1 LYTIQWHIWYG
12 DREDYL
18 QKSDRLILPEEM
30 WYISVPVFPVL
41 FFHCFLAA
49 AGDIKN
55 RLTPILFAV
64 ITAAVITAAVV
75 SVCVGKFTIT
85 TADIQ
90 AILKGEQVQEMT
102 RKVFTTLR
110 LPRTVMALIAGVGL
124 GIAGSVYQII
134 FKNPLASP
142 DIIGIAG
149 GASLGAAV
157 AIVSVSTS
165 GMIAIAAGAFW
176 GGLIAVVCVMLLVK
190 ATRSRSTST
199 YVLAGIV
206 INAISKAAIM
216 ALKYFADPENELA
229 AMEYWEMGTFGN
241 TTLSKLLS
249 IRPMFLIGLAGILL
263 LRRQIELMSLS
274 DNECRALGVRLRPVR
289 AAVLALSTLM
299 VGSIIS
305 VTGLISFAGL
315 IAPHTARLML
325 RRNDSTTII
334 MSGLVGA
341 FVVLTADILARVL
354 YSAEL
359 PISILTTVIGVPILI
374 YFLCAR
380 GKDVS

>member
-1 LYTIQWHIWYG
+1 MKRQHNV
-12 DREDYL
+12 
-18 QKSDRLILPEEM
+18 SDNIKFVN
-30 WYISVPVFPVL
+30 SK
-41 FFHCFLAA
+41 
-49 AGDIKN
+49 IKN

-75 SVCVGKFTIT
+75 SVCVGKYTIT

-149 GASLGAAV
+149 GANLGAAV

-206 INAISKAAIM
+206 INAISKAVIM

-249 IRPMFLIGLAGILL
+249 ILPMFLIGLAGILL

>member
-1 LYTIQWHIWYG
+1 MNS
-12 DREDYL
+12 
-18 QKSDRLILPEEM
+18 K
-30 WYISVPVFPVL
+30 
-41 FFHCFLAA
+41 A
-49 AGDIKN
+49 KN
-55 RLTPILFAV
+55 RLTPILFAA
-64 ITAAVITAAVV
+64 ITATVITAAVV
-75 SVCVGKFTIT
+75 SVCIGKYSIT
-85 TADIQ
+85 TADIR
-90 AILKGEQVQEMT
+90 AILVGGQVDEMT
-102 RKVFTTLR
+102 RKVFITLR
-110 LPRTVMALIAGVGL
+110 LPRTIMAVIAGIGL
-124 GIAGSVYQII
+124 GMAGSVYQII

-149 GASLGAAV
+149 GANLGAAI

-176 GGLIAVVCVMLLVK
+176 GGLIAVVCVMLLVR
-190 ATRSRSTST
+190 ATRATSTST

-206 INAISKAAIM
+206 INAISKAVIM

-249 IRPMFLIGLAGILL
+249 ILPMFLIGLAGILL

-325 RRNDSTTII
+325 RRNNSTTII
-334 MSGLVGA
+334 MSGLVGS
-341 FVVLTADILARVL
+341 FVVLAADILARIL

-359 PISILTTVIGVPILI
+359 PISILTTVIGVPILV
-374 YFLCAR
+374 YFLCTR
-380 GKDVS
+380 GKEVS

>member
-1 LYTIQWHIWYG
+1 MNS
-12 DREDYL
+12 
-18 QKSDRLILPEEM
+18 K
-30 WYISVPVFPVL
+30 
-41 FFHCFLAA
+41 
-49 AGDIKN
+49 IKN

-75 SVCVGKFTIT
+75 SVCVGKYTIT

-90 AILKGEQVQEMT
+90 AILKGEPVQEMT

-124 GIAGSVYQII
+124 GIAGSVYQIL

-149 GASLGAAV
+149 GANLGAAV

-206 INAISKAAIM
+206 INAISKAVIM

-249 IRPMFLIGLAGILL
+249 ILPMFLIGLAGILL

>member
-1 LYTIQWHIWYG
+1 MKRQHNV
-12 DREDYL
+12 
-18 QKSDRLILPEEM
+18 SDNIKLVN
-30 WYISVPVFPVL
+30 SK
-41 FFHCFLAA
+41 
-49 AGDIKN
+49 IKN

-75 SVCVGKFTIT
+75 SVCVGKYTIT

-90 AILKGEQVQEMT
+90 AILMGEPVQEMT

-149 GASLGAAV
+149 GANLGAAV

-206 INAISKAAIM
+206 INAISKAVIM

-249 IRPMFLIGLAGILL
+249 ILPMFLVGLAGILL

>member
-1 LYTIQWHIWYG
+1 MNS
-12 DREDYL
+12 
-18 QKSDRLILPEEM
+18 K
-30 WYISVPVFPVL
+30 
-41 FFHCFLAA
+41 
-49 AGDIKN
+49 IKN

-75 SVCVGKFTIT
+75 SVCVGKYTIT

-149 GASLGAAV
+149 GANLGAAV

-199 YVLAGIV
+199 HVLAGIV
-206 INAISKAAIM
+206 INAISKAVIM

-249 IRPMFLIGLAGILL
+249 ILPMFLIGLAGILL

>member
-1 LYTIQWHIWYG
+1 MKRQHSV
-12 DREDYL
+12 
-18 QKSDRLILPEEM
+18 SDNIKLVN
-30 WYISVPVFPVL
+30 SK
-41 FFHCFLAA
+41 
-49 AGDIKN
+49 IKN

-75 SVCVGKFTIT
+75 SVCVGKYTIT

-90 AILKGEQVQEMT
+90 AILKGEPVQEMT

-149 GASLGAAV
+149 GANLGAAV

-206 INAISKAAIM
+206 INAISKAVIM

-249 IRPMFLIGLAGILL
+249 ILPMFLIGLAGILL

>member
-1 LYTIQWHIWYG
+1 MNS
-12 DREDYL
+12 
-18 QKSDRLILPEEM
+18 K
-30 WYISVPVFPVL
+30 
-41 FFHCFLAA
+41 
-49 AGDIKN
+49 IKN

-75 SVCVGKFTIT
+75 SVCVGKYTIT

-90 AILKGEQVQEMT
+90 AILKGEQVQAMT

-110 LPRTVMALIAGVGL
+110 LPRTVMALIAGIGL

-149 GASLGAAV
+149 GANLGAAV

-216 ALKYFADPENELA
+216 VLKYFADPENELA

>member
-1 LYTIQWHIWYG
+1 MNS
-12 DREDYL
+12 
-18 QKSDRLILPEEM
+18 K
-30 WYISVPVFPVL
+30 
-41 FFHCFLAA
+41 
-49 AGDIKN
+49 IKN

-75 SVCVGKFTIT
+75 SVCVGKYTIT

-90 AILKGEQVQEMT
+90 AMLKGEQVQAMT

-149 GASLGAAV
+149 GANLGAAV

-206 INAISKAAIM
+206 INAISKAVIM

-263 LRRQIELMSLS
+263 LGRQIELMSLS

>member
-1 LYTIQWHIWYG
+1 MNS
-12 DREDYL
+12 
-18 QKSDRLILPEEM
+18 K
-30 WYISVPVFPVL
+30 
-41 FFHCFLAA
+41 
-49 AGDIKN
+49 IKN

-75 SVCVGKFTIT
+75 SVCVGKYTIT

-149 GASLGAAV
+149 GANLGAAV

-216 ALKYFADPENELA
+216 VLKYFADPENELA

>member
-1 LYTIQWHIWYG
+1 MNS
-12 DREDYL
+12 
-18 QKSDRLILPEEM
+18 K
-30 WYISVPVFPVL
+30 
-41 FFHCFLAA
+41 
-49 AGDIKN
+49 IKN

-75 SVCVGKFTIT
+75 SVCVGKYTIT

-90 AILKGEQVQEMT
+90 AILKGEQVQAMT

-124 GIAGSVYQII
+124 GIVGSVYQII

-149 GASLGAAV
+149 GANLGAAV

-206 INAISKAAIM
+206 INAISKAVIM

-263 LRRQIELMSLS
+263 LRRQIEMMSLS

>member
-1 LYTIQWHIWYG
+1 MN
-12 DREDYL
+12 E
-18 QKSDRLILPEEM
+18 KSAKKGL
-30 WYISVPVFPVL
+30 VP
-41 FFHCFLAA
+41 A
-49 AGDIKN
+49 
-55 RLTPILFAV
+55 LFAAV
-64 ITAAVITAAVV
+64 TAAILVAAVV
-75 SVCVGKFTIT
+75 SICVGKYAIT
-85 TADIQ
+85 VDDIR
-90 AILKGEQVQEMT
+90 AIFAGKEVDDMT
-102 RKVFTTLR
+102 RRVFLTLR
-110 LPRTVMALIAGVGL
+110 LPRTIMAIIAGVGL
-124 GIAGSVYQII
+124 GVAGSVYQII

-149 GASLGAAV
+149 GANLGAAI

-165 GMIAIAAGAFW
+165 GMFAIASGAFW
-176 GGLIAVVCVMLLVK
+176 GGLAAVVCVMLLVK

-206 INAISKAAIM
+206 INAISKAIIM

-249 IRPMFLIGLAGILL
+249 ILFLIGLIGILL

-274 DNECRALGVRLRPVR
+274 DNECRALGVRLKPVR
-289 AAVLALSTLM
+289 AAVLAFSTLM

-325 RRNDSTTII
+325 RRNNSTTII
-334 MSGLVGA
+334 MSGMVGA

-359 PISILTTVIGVPILI
+359 PISILTTVIGVPILV
-374 YFLCAR
+374 YFLCTR
-380 GKDVS
+380 GKETA

>member
-1 LYTIQWHIWYG
+1 MNS
-12 DREDYL
+12 
-18 QKSDRLILPEEM
+18 K
-30 WYISVPVFPVL
+30 
-41 FFHCFLAA
+41 
-49 AGDIKN
+49 IKN

-75 SVCVGKFTIT
+75 SVCVGKYTIT

-149 GASLGAAV
+149 GANLGAAV

-206 INAISKAAIM
+206 INAISKAVIM

-249 IRPMFLIGLAGILL
+249 ILPMFLIGLAGILL

-289 AAVLALSTLM
+289 AAVLELSTLM

>member
-1 LYTIQWHIWYG
+1 MKRQHSV
-12 DREDYL
+12 
-18 QKSDRLILPEEM
+18 SDN
-30 WYISVPVFPVL
+30 
-41 FFHCFLAA
+41 
-49 AGDIKN
+49 IKFVN
-55 RLTPILFAV
+55 SKIKKRLTPILFAV

-75 SVCVGKFTIT
+75 SVCVGKYTIT

-149 GASLGAAV
+149 GANLGAAV

-206 INAISKAAIM
+206 INAISKAVIM

-249 IRPMFLIGLAGILL
+249 ILPMFLIGLAGILL
-263 LRRQIELMSLS
+263 LGRQIELMSLS

-374 YFLCAR
+374 YFLCTR

>member
-1 LYTIQWHIWYG
+1 MNS
-12 DREDYL
+12 
-18 QKSDRLILPEEM
+18 K
-30 WYISVPVFPVL
+30 
-41 FFHCFLAA
+41 
-49 AGDIKN
+49 IKN

-75 SVCVGKFTIT
+75 SVCVGKYTIT

-90 AILKGEQVQEMT
+90 AILKGEQVQAMT

-110 LPRTVMALIAGVGL
+110 LPRTVMALIAGLGL

-149 GASLGAAV
+149 GANLGAAV

-206 INAISKAAIM
+206 INAISKAVIM

>member
-1 LYTIQWHIWYG
+1 MNSKI
-12 DREDYL
+12 E
-18 QKSDRLILPEEM
+18 
-30 WYISVPVFPVL
+30 
-41 FFHCFLAA
+41 
-49 AGDIKN
+49 N

-75 SVCVGKFTIT
+75 SVCVGKYTIT

-90 AILKGEQVQEMT
+90 AMLKGEQVQVMT
-102 RKVFTTLR
+102 RNVFTTLR
-110 LPRTVMALIAGVGL
+110 LPRTVMALIAGIGL

-149 GASLGAAV
+149 GANLGAAV

-206 INAISKAAIM
+206 INAISKAVIM

-249 IRPMFLIGLAGILL
+249 ILPMFLIGLAGILL

-334 MSGLVGA
+334 MSSLVGA

>member
-1 LYTIQWHIWYG
+1 MN
-12 DREDYL
+12 
-18 QKSDRLILPEEM
+18 KK
-30 WYISVPVFPVL
+30 
-41 FFHCFLAA
+41 A
-49 AGDIKN
+49 KN
-55 RLTPILFAV
+55 RLTSILFAV
-64 ITAAVITAAVV
+64 ITAAVITVAVI
-75 SVCVGKFTIT
+75 SVCVGKYSIT
-85 TADIQ
+85 VADIRGM
-90 AILKGEQVQEMT
+90 LMGEQVPEMT
-102 RKVFTTLR
+102 RRVFTTLR

-124 GIAGSVYQII
+124 GIAGSVYQIL

-149 GASLGAAV
+149 GANLGAAV
-157 AIVSVSTS
+157 TIVSVSTS
-165 GMIAIAAGAFW
+165 GMLAIAAGAFW
-176 GGLIAVVCVMLLVK
+176 GGLTAVVCVMLLVK

-206 INAISKAAIM
+206 INAISKGIIM

-241 TTLSKLLS
+241 TTMSKLLS
-249 IRPMFLIGLAGILL
+249 ILPMFLIGLVGILL

-289 AAVLALSTLM
+289 AAVLVLSTLM
-299 VGSIIS
+299 VGSVIS

-325 RRNDSTTII
+325 HRNDSTTII

-341 FVVLTADILARVL
+341 FVVLMADILARVL

-359 PISILTTVIGVPILI
+359 PISILTTVIGVPILV
-374 YFLCAR
+374 YFLCKR
-380 GKDVS
+380 GKDAA

>member
-1 LYTIQWHIWYG
+1 MNS
-12 DREDYL
+12 
-18 QKSDRLILPEEM
+18 K
-30 WYISVPVFPVL
+30 
-41 FFHCFLAA
+41 
-49 AGDIKN
+49 IKN

-75 SVCVGKFTIT
+75 SVCVGKYTIT

-102 RKVFTTLR
+102 HNVFTTLR

-149 GASLGAAV
+149 GANLGAAV

-206 INAISKAAIM
+206 INAISKAVIM

-249 IRPMFLIGLAGILL
+249 ILPMFLVGLAGILL

>member
-1 LYTIQWHIWYG
+1 MNS
-12 DREDYL
+12 
-18 QKSDRLILPEEM
+18 K
-30 WYISVPVFPVL
+30 
-41 FFHCFLAA
+41 
-49 AGDIKN
+49 IKN

-75 SVCVGKFTIT
+75 SVCVGKYTIT

-90 AILKGEQVQEMT
+90 AILKGEPVQEMT

-149 GASLGAAV
+149 GANLGAAV

-206 INAISKAAIM
+206 INAISKAVIM

-249 IRPMFLIGLAGILL
+249 ILPMFLIGLAGILL

-334 MSGLVGA
+334 MSGLGGA

>member
-1 LYTIQWHIWYG
+1 MNS
-12 DREDYL
+12 
-18 QKSDRLILPEEM
+18 K
-30 WYISVPVFPVL
+30 
-41 FFHCFLAA
+41 
-49 AGDIKN
+49 IKN

-75 SVCVGKFTIT
+75 SVCVGKYTIT

-102 RKVFTTLR
+102 RRVFTTLR

-149 GASLGAAV
+149 GANLGAAV

-216 ALKYFADPENELA
+216 VLKYFADPENELA

>member
-1 LYTIQWHIWYG
+1 VNS
-12 DREDYL
+12 
-18 QKSDRLILPEEM
+18 K
-30 WYISVPVFPVL
+30 
-41 FFHCFLAA
+41 
-49 AGDIKN
+49 IKN

-75 SVCVGKFTIT
+75 SVCVGKYTIT

-149 GASLGAAV
+149 GANLGAAV

-206 INAISKAAIM
+206 INAISKAVS
-216 ALKYFADPENELA
+216 
-229 AMEYWEMGTFGN
+229 
-241 TTLSKLLS
+241 TLR
-249 IRPMFLIGLAGILL
+249 IRK
-263 LRRQIELMSLS
+263 MSLPLWNTGRWVPS
-274 DNECRALGVRLRPVR
+274 AIQPCPSFYRYGLCSS
-289 AAVLALSTLM
+289 LALQ
-299 VGSIIS
+299 
-305 VTGLISFAGL
+305 A
-315 IAPHTARLML
+315 
-325 RRNDSTTII
+325 
-334 MSGLVGA
+334 
-341 FVVLTADILARVL
+341 
-354 YSAEL
+354 Y
-359 PISILTTVIGVPILI
+359 
-374 YFLCAR
+374 CC
-380 GKDVS
+380 

>member
-1 LYTIQWHIWYG
+1 
-12 DREDYL
+12 
-18 QKSDRLILPEEM
+18 M
-30 WYISVPVFPVL
+30 
-41 FFHCFLAA
+41 
-49 AGDIKN
+49 
-55 RLTPILFAV
+55 
-64 ITAAVITAAVV
+64 
-75 SVCVGKFTIT
+75 T
-85 TADIQ
+85 TADIW
-90 AILKGEQVQEMT
+90 AIITGGQVDDMT
-102 RKVFTTLR
+102 YKVFTTLR
-110 LPRTVMALIAGVGL
+110 LPRTIMAIIAGIGL
-124 GIAGSVYQII
+124 GVAGSVYQII

-149 GASLGAAV
+149 GANLGAAI

-165 GMIAIAAGAFW
+165 GMLAIATGAFW
-176 GGLIAVVCVMLLVK
+176 GGLCAVVCVMLLVR

-206 INAISKAAIM
+206 INAISKAIIM

-249 IRPMFLIGLAGILL
+249 ILPMFLVGFIGILL

-289 AAVLALSTLM
+289 TAVLVLSTLM

-325 RRNDSTTII
+325 RRNDSTTIL
-334 MSGLVGA
+334 MSGFVGA
-341 FVVLTADILARVL
+341 FVVLTADICARVL

-359 PISILTTVIGVPILI
+359 PISILTTVIGVPILV
-374 YFLCAR
+374 YFLCTR
-380 GKDVS
+380 GKETV

>member
-1 LYTIQWHIWYG
+1 MKRQHNV
-12 DREDYL
+12 
-18 QKSDRLILPEEM
+18 SDNIKLVN
-30 WYISVPVFPVL
+30 SK
-41 FFHCFLAA
+41 
-49 AGDIKN
+49 IKN

-75 SVCVGKFTIT
+75 SVCVGKYTIT

-102 RKVFTTLR
+102 RNVFTTLR

-149 GASLGAAV
+149 GANLGAAV

-206 INAISKAAIM
+206 INAISKAVIM

-249 IRPMFLIGLAGILL
+249 ILPMFLIGLAGILL

-341 FVVLTADILARVL
+341 FVVLMADILARVL

>member
-1 LYTIQWHIWYG
+1 MNS
-12 DREDYL
+12 
-18 QKSDRLILPEEM
+18 K
-30 WYISVPVFPVL
+30 
-41 FFHCFLAA
+41 A
-49 AGDIKN
+49 KN
-55 RLTPILFAV
+55 RLTPILFAA

-75 SVCVGKFTIT
+75 SVCIGKYSIT
-85 TADIQ
+85 TADIR
-90 AILKGEQVQEMT
+90 AILVGGQVDEMT
-102 RKVFTTLR
+102 RKVFITLR
-110 LPRTVMALIAGVGL
+110 LPRTVMAVIAGIGL
-124 GIAGSVYQII
+124 GMAGSVYQII

-149 GASLGAAV
+149 GANLGAAI

-176 GGLIAVVCVMLLVK
+176 GGLIAVVCVMLLVR
-190 ATRSRSTST
+190 ATRATSTST

-206 INAISKAAIM
+206 INAISKAVIM

-249 IRPMFLIGLAGILL
+249 ILPMFLIGLAGILL

-325 RRNDSTTII
+325 RRNNSTTII
-334 MSGLVGA
+334 MSGLVGS
-341 FVVLTADILARVL
+341 FVVLAADILARIL

-359 PISILTTVIGVPILI
+359 PISILTTVIGVPILV
-374 YFLCAR
+374 YFLCTR
-380 GKDVS
+380 GKEVS

>member
-1 LYTIQWHIWYG
+1 MNS
-12 DREDYL
+12 
-18 QKSDRLILPEEM
+18 K
-30 WYISVPVFPVL
+30 
-41 FFHCFLAA
+41 
-49 AGDIKN
+49 IKN

-75 SVCVGKFTIT
+75 SVCVGKYTIT

-90 AILKGEQVQEMT
+90 AILKGEPVQEMT

-149 GASLGAAV
+149 GANLGAAV

-206 INAISKAAIM
+206 INAISKAVIM

>member
-1 LYTIQWHIWYG
+1 MNS
-12 DREDYL
+12 
-18 QKSDRLILPEEM
+18 K
-30 WYISVPVFPVL
+30 
-41 FFHCFLAA
+41 
-49 AGDIKN
+49 IKN

-75 SVCVGKFTIT
+75 SVCVGKYIIT

-90 AILKGEQVQEMT
+90 AILKGEQVQAMT

-149 GASLGAAV
+149 GANLGAAV

-206 INAISKAAIM
+206 INAISKAVIM

-249 IRPMFLIGLAGILL
+249 ILPMFLIGLAGILL

>member
-1 LYTIQWHIWYG
+1 MNS
-12 DREDYL
+12 
-18 QKSDRLILPEEM
+18 K
-30 WYISVPVFPVL
+30 
-41 FFHCFLAA
+41 
-49 AGDIKN
+49 IKN

-75 SVCVGKFTIT
+75 SVCVGKYTIT

-149 GASLGAAV
+149 GANLGAAV

-216 ALKYFADPENELA
+216 VLKYFADPENELA

-249 IRPMFLIGLAGILL
+249 ILPMFLIGLAGILL

-289 AAVLALSTLM
+289 AAVLAMSTLM

>member
-1 LYTIQWHIWYG
+1 MNS
-12 DREDYL
+12 
-18 QKSDRLILPEEM
+18 K
-30 WYISVPVFPVL
+30 
-41 FFHCFLAA
+41 
-49 AGDIKN
+49 IKN

-75 SVCVGKFTIT
+75 SVCVGKYTIT

-90 AILKGEQVQEMT
+90 AILKGEQVQVMT
-102 RKVFTTLR
+102 RNVFTTLR
-110 LPRTVMALIAGVGL
+110 LPRTVMALIAGIGL

-149 GASLGAAV
+149 GANLGAAV

-206 INAISKAAIM
+206 INAISKAVIM

>member
-1 LYTIQWHIWYG
+1 MKRQHNV
-12 DREDYL
+12 
-18 QKSDRLILPEEM
+18 SDNIKLVN
-30 WYISVPVFPVL
+30 SK
-41 FFHCFLAA
+41 
-49 AGDIKN
+49 IKN

-75 SVCVGKFTIT
+75 SVCVGKYTIT

-102 RKVFTTLR
+102 RNVFTTLR

-149 GASLGAAV
+149 GANLGAAV

-206 INAISKAAIM
+206 INAISKAVIM

-249 IRPMFLIGLAGILL
+249 ILPMFLIGLAGILL

-374 YFLCAR
+374 YFLCTR

>member
-1 LYTIQWHIWYG
+1 MNS
-12 DREDYL
+12 
-18 QKSDRLILPEEM
+18 K
-30 WYISVPVFPVL
+30 
-41 FFHCFLAA
+41 
-49 AGDIKN
+49 IKN

-75 SVCVGKFTIT
+75 SVCVGKYTIT

-149 GASLGAAV
+149 GANLGAAV

-206 INAISKAAIM
+206 INTISKAAIM

>member
-1 LYTIQWHIWYG
+1 MNS
-12 DREDYL
+12 
-18 QKSDRLILPEEM
+18 K
-30 WYISVPVFPVL
+30 
-41 FFHCFLAA
+41 
-49 AGDIKN
+49 IKN

-75 SVCVGKFTIT
+75 SVCVGKYTIT

-90 AILKGEQVQEMT
+90 AILKGEQVREMT

-149 GASLGAAV
+149 GANLGAAV

-206 INAISKAAIM
+206 INAISKAVIM

-249 IRPMFLIGLAGILL
+249 ILPMFLIGLAGILL